1 MHGLDEAQTIYEQL
15 VAWRRDFHRYP
26 EVGLALNR
34 TAEKVAHALR
44 EMGYMVQEGIA
55 TTGVVGLLENGSGP
69 TVMVRADMDALPI
82 QEETGLPFASQN
94 PGTMHACGHDAHTA
108 MGLGVAELMM
118 RTRDTWRGTL
128 KLVFQPGEEGLNG
141 AAIMVDE
148 GVLEN
153 PRPDYVLVLHVWSD
167 LSTGT
172 VSATAGPVMAGADSW
187 QAVITGKG
195 GHAAHP
201 EETVDSIVT
210 AAMVVTALQT
220 IVSRNVGAQETAVV
234 TVSMLQGGE
243 AFNILPDQVLL
254 KGTVRTYDPTV
265 RKTILQRM
273 HQIIEGTAQMMGA
286 KAEVTV
292 EELGPALV
300 NDPATTEIIQQA
312 IRGTLGADALNIGL
326 RTMASEDAAYFLR
339 EIPGCYF
346 FVGCTPE
353 DQPPTPHHNPHF
365 MINETALPIGVS
377 VMMAALRKLMPPE
390 GA

>member
-1 MHGLDEAQTIYEQL
+1 MHGLDEAQTLYEQL
-15 VAWRRDFHRYP
+15 VAWRRDFHRHP

-44 EMGYMVQEGIA
+44 EMGYAVQEDIA
-55 TTGVVGLLENGSGP
+55 TTGVVGLLENGAGP

-82 QEETGLPFASQN
+82 QEETGLPYASQN
-94 PGTMHACGHDAHTA
+94 PGVMHACGHDAHMA

-141 AAIMVDE
+141 AAIMVQE

-153 PRPDYVLVLHVWSD
+153 PRPDYVLVLHVWRD
-167 LSTGT
+167 LATGT
-172 VSATAGPVMAGADSW
+172 VSATPGPVMAAAESW

-254 KGTVRTYDPTV
+254 KGTIRTYDPTV
-265 RKTILQRM
+265 RKTVLQRL
-273 HQIIEGTAQMMGA
+273 HQIVESTAQMMGA
-286 KAEVTV
+286 RAEVTV

-300 NDPATTEIIQQA
+300 NDPAVTAIVHEA
-312 IRGTLGADALNIGL
+312 IREVLGAGALDTGL

-346 FVGCTPE
+346 FVGCAPE
-353 DQPPTPHHNPHF
+353 DQPSAPHHNPHF
-365 MINETALPIGVS
+365 VVNEKGLPIGLG